1 MCIAYYTRLPILFKE
16 IFFYIKKIVLFK
28 IVTEFF
34 KCRGGDER
42 CLRRVVRNIKR
53 ENRKSESYDLNF
65 ADGAEEV
72 MNPSRCHSAFHPVIL
87 PSTLSFCLAA
97 VILSS
102 LPVILSGAKNPVS
115 KGETLHCVQSDTG
128 GQAERVILLTRH
140 GRQGMSFCSL
150 PVILSGAKNPA
161 I

>member
-1 MCIAYYTRLPILFKE
+1 VCIAYYTRLPILFKE

-87 PSTLSFCLAA
+87 PCRCHSVFPPCHSERSEESR
-97 VILSS
+97 IERRDSS
-102 LPVILSGAKNPVS
+102 LRSEWHGRAGRACHS
-115 KGETLHCVQSDTG
+115 ADTAR
-128 GQAERVILLTRH
+128 QAGHVILLPPCH
-140 GRQGMSFCSL
+140 S
-150 PVILSGAKNPA
+150 
-161 I
+161 